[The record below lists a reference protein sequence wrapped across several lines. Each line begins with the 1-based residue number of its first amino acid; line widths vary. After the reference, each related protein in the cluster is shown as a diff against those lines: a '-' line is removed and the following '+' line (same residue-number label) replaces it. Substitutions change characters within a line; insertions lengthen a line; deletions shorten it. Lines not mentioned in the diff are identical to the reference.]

1 LIGSDGEFT
10 RTPET
15 TTVVPGTL
23 LRLNCS
29 SSLSNSVLWRFTR
42 KGSNS
47 TTGVTNFGVLTDKFK
62 PYFRL
67 DDTSLYDLV
76 ALTSNAD
83 ESYCGKY
90 DCIENAGG
98 GDRATATVASKRV
111 QYNKPS
117 LFTFFS
123 DFKNAFLCF

>member
-1 LIGSDGEFT
+1 VTIFGAV
-10 RTPET
+10 TPEF
-15 TTVVPGTL
+15 
-23 LRLNCS
+23 RS
-29 SSLSNSVLWRFTR
+29 
-42 KGSNS
+42 
-47 TTGVTNFGVLTDKFK
+47 
-62 PYFRL
+62 YFRV

-90 DCIENAGG
+90 ECLENYGG
-98 GDRATATVASKRV
+98 GDGATATVASKCV